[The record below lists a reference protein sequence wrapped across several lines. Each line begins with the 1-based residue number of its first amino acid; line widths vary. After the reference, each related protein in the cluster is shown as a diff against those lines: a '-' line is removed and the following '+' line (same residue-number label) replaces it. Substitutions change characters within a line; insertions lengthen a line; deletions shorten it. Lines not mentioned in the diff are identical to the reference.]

1 MDQTLELHH
10 LGPDHAREVIAGL
23 APLLAFALDLADVKA
38 LPDELS
44 EVDAANN
51 DLAPRVALVEHDAM
65 LSVLPLDRLGLD
77 QRDIARVRVIEM
89 AIPFEPATSVSRHRL
104 DLMGRLAV
112 FGHQKDRFDAA

>member
-1 MDQTLELHH
+1 MDQSLELHH

-44 EVDAANN
+44 ELDAADN

-65 LSVLPLDRLGLD
+65 LSVLPLDRLALD
-77 QRDIARVRVIEM
+77 QRALARARVTEM
-89 AIPFEPATSVSRHRL
+89 AIPFEPATSQTH
-104 DLMGRLAV
+104 
-112 FGHQKDRFDAA
+112 H